1 MNKEDKDRLDDP
13 RRIDEV
19 FVELAA
25 HGYRTSELGWNG
37 WNRCPKARIGSKTP
51 KQRPGFKKRPR
62 KKG

>member
-1 MNKEDKDRLDDP
+1 MNEEDRERIDDP
-13 RRIDEV
+13 RMISEE
-19 FVELAA
+19 FVDLHV

-37 WNRCPKARIGSKTP
+37 WTRCPKPRIGSKTP